1 MSTIK
6 NNKVVK
12 RLFARKTIKSMN
24 EDNETAGY
32 KRDLGLWDLIS
43 IGVGGIIGAGIF
55 VLTGR
60 AAADNA
66 GPGIVISYMIAGTIS
81 TLASLC
87 YAELAS
93 CLPVSGSAYSFAYA
107 TLGELMAWII
117 GWDLMLE
124 YLVGGATVAVG
135 WSGYLGT
142 LQTAINQLSGS
153 TYTFDAR
160 FVNAPTIWLEPGNTM
175 PWNNSIVTESG
186 GFFGN
191 LVVGSDGEL
200 VNAIIN
206 LPAIIIVLS
215 ITALLMFGIKE
226 SAGVNNI
233 MVCIKLLV
241 VVVLCR

>member
-66 GPGIVISYMIAGTIS
+66 GPGIVISYMIAGAIS

-93 CLPVSGSAYSFAYA
+93 CL
-107 TLGELMAWII
+107 W
-117 GWDLMLE
+117 
-124 YLVGGATVAVG
+124 
-135 WSGYLGT
+135 
-142 LQTAINQLSGS
+142 
-153 TYTFDAR
+153 
-160 FVNAPTIWLEPGNTM
+160 
-175 PWNNSIVTESG
+175 
-186 GFFGN
+186 
-191 LVVGSDGEL
+191 
-200 VNAIIN
+200 
-206 LPAIIIVLS
+206 
-215 ITALLMFGIKE
+215 
-226 SAGVNNI
+226 
-233 MVCIKLLV
+233 VCL
-241 VVVLCR
+241 